1 MHLKNEHNMEAD
13 GGEERT
19 KCELCDT
26 KFADGWN
33 GRRKFK
39 HHMLLKHEIEHVECA
54 QCSETFK
61 NKTKLRNHEILVHLI
76 KFKCDLCDEEFGL
89 EGDLAAH
96 KDVHHRE
103 FKCDEQGCGFKAK
116 TEADL
121 RNHTNQHYLESG
133 QLWLIKRYIM

>member
-1 MHLKNEHNMEAD
+1 MHLKNEHNLGAVGES
-13 GGEERT
+13 GGKEKV
-19 KCELCDT
+19 KCELCDR
-26 KFADGWN
+26 KFADRWKMRG
-33 GRRKFK
+33 
-39 HHMLLKHEIEHVECA
+39 HMLLKHEIGHVECA

-103 FKCDEQGCGFKAK
+103 FKCDQQGCGFKAK

-121 RNHTNQHYLESG
+121 RNHMNQHYLESG
-133 QLWLIKRYIM
+133 QLWRIKRHIL